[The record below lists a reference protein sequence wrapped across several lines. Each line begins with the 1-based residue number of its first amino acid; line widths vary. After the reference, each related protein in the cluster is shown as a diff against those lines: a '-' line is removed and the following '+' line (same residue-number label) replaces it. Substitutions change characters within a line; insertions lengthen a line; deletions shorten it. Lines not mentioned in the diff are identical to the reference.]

1 MPQLGLTMT
10 EGTVVAWLKAA
21 GEPVIRGEP
30 VVEIETDKVTTQ
42 VEAPADGVLGPIL
55 VPAGGKAPIGGVLSR
70 VLTAEEQG
78 SRGAGEREGR
88 PDLFVSPRIF
98 ATPRARRTAAA
109 LGIELA
115 QVEASGPGGRIVE
128 ADVRWQVARSLAP
141 SATPPITPLRG
152 IRRVVAERM
161 QQSFTTAPH
170 FYLTVEVE
178 ATALV
183 RMSKIPVR
191 GREGLLAKVE
201 AAFSARPQSD
211 GVRPQSDG
219 VRPQSDGVRPQSD
232 GVRPQSDGVRL
243 TISDILVKVCAQA
256 LREFPAVNVAWT
268 DEGGGGLR
276 QHPDV
281 NVGVAVA
288 LDVVDPRQGNGLVVP
303 VIHQADRLTLAEI
316 ARRRADL
323 VERARAG
330 KLTLTDLEGG
340 TFTLSNLGMFGVDQF
355 QAIINPPQSAILAVG
370 RIKDRPVALEGAVV
384 VRPTMHLT
392 LSADHRQLDGAQA
405 ARFLERVAKLIEE
418 PYLLLS

>member
-1 MPQLGLTMT
+1 VQ
-10 EGTVVAWLKAA
+10 
-21 GEPVIRGEP
+21 
-30 VVEIETDKVTTQ
+30 
-42 VEAPADGVLGPIL
+42 
-55 VPAGGKAPIGGVLSR
+55 
-70 VLTAEEQG
+70 
-78 SRGAGEREGR
+78 
-88 PDLFVSPRIF
+88 
-98 ATPRARRTAAA
+98 
-109 LGIELA
+109 
-115 QVEASGPGGRIVE
+115 
-128 ADVRWQVARSLAP
+128 
-141 SATPPITPLRG
+141 
-152 IRRVVAERM
+152 
-161 QQSFTTAPH
+161 
-170 FYLTVEVE
+170 
-178 ATALV
+178 
-183 RMSKIPVR
+183 
-191 GREGLLAKVE
+191 
-201 AAFSARPQSD
+201 
-211 GVRPQSDG
+211 
-219 VRPQSDGVRPQSD
+219 
-232 GVRPQSDGVRL
+232 L